1 VDADDGEFGARL
13 RELRERLRLSQEQL
27 AQRLGVSFATVNRW
41 EGGRSVP
48 SPRSRAR
55 LEQLLRQAADA
66 DGAPGP
72 GPAGPRLGRQAEL
85 PTELRPFIGRAREL
99 DELLAL
105 WAGCRTLTLT
115 GAGGIGK
122 SRLAAELLRRAGDP
136 VLGMVRLDTVRDPA
150 LVPAAVAM
158 ALGVRGKPNV
168 PERIGIVEA
177 LRPATGV
184 LLLDTCEHVVD
195 HLHDLLRHILENTAG
210 VRVLATSQIPLGL
223 SGEYVWRVPGL
234 ALPPTPPATDP
245 VGLAR
250 QTGPER
256 GPGPAAGPP
265 ARTGPVGI
273 ADAGAASP
281 VGAATAEGEPDAA
294 DHAGYDAVRFFVSRA
309 RERAPGFTLD
319 GPATADVV
327 EICRRLDGIP
337 LSIGLAAA
345 WMGTLTP
352 AELLQR
358 WDTRTELLSD
368 PTAEHERHRT
378 PASTIE
384 WSSALLTATDRRL
397 VAQLSVFVGAF
408 TIEDIEAV
416 AAGPGGAA
424 LLAAVRRLGE
434 VSWLEFAPGTAAG
447 TYTMLDPLRLWG
459 LSVLDPVAAEATRT
473 RHARHFAALC
483 ERARLERFRSEAG
496 WPQRLAPAVSNLNAA
511 LTWYASSD
519 PEAGTAM
526 ALSLLGWW
534 RQSGRLVEGRHWLRV
549 FSQAEG
555 MSEVARARAGC
566 AEALT
571 AVDIGDYDEAEVL
584 AERARQVLER
594 HQDLMWTGRA
604 QWALS
609 AAAKYRGDPV
619 QARDLLEQALA
630 NQRRHG
636 DQFEVASTL
645 NNLGSLSAD
654 MHDLD
659 AAERYCRASMELKRT
674 LGDDRSLALTMAN
687 LADVYT
693 QRHRHAEA
701 RELLADAMTLAE
713 AVNDDFLIT
722 LVRINLGDSLLRVGD
737 FAAAVTPLRQAL
749 EQSAQAGV
757 ARFHALAACGLGQA
771 MCGLGETARGLRLL
785 RQSRSIAR
793 RINDEIVL
801 AQVQVALAEVTTR
814 TGPGP
819 APELLSSREAQVL
832 ELVAAGMTNREI
844 AGDLEISPATVQRH
858 LANIYTKLDVRNRTE
873 AARRG
878 IDLGLW
884 PRARYVASGLSGQPS
899 RKGPRPVPESGSAAG

>member
-1 VDADDGEFGARL
+1 VDADDGDFGARL
-13 RELRERLRLSQEQL
+13 RDLRERLRLSQEQL

-41 EGGRSVP
+41 EGGRSIP

-55 LEQLLRQAADA
+55 LEQLARQAADA
-66 DGAPGP
+66 DAPSSGT
-72 GPAGPRLGRQAEL
+72 AGPRLGRQAEL
-85 PTELRPFIGRAREL
+85 PSDLRPFIGRAREL
-99 DELLAL
+99 EELLPL
-105 WAGCRTLTLT
+105 WASCRTLTLT

-122 SRLAAELLRRAGDP
+122 SRLATELLRRCGDP
-136 VLGMVRLDTVRDPA
+136 VLGVVRLDTVRDPA

-195 HLHDLLRHILENTAG
+195 HLHDLLRHVLENTAG

-234 ALPPTPPATDP
+234 ALPPAAAVTDP
-245 VGLAR
+245 TGLGR
-250 QTGPER
+250 QTSPER
-256 GPGPAAGPP
+256 GGLAG
-265 ARTGPVGI
+265 RTGPVGI
-273 ADAGAASP
+273 VGTP
-281 VGAATAEGEPDAA
+281 VEEETSTEEQ
-294 DHAGYDAVRFFVSRA
+294 AGYDAVRFFVARA
-309 RERAPGFTLD
+309 RERAPGFALD
-319 GPATADVV
+319 SAATADVV

-352 AELLQR
+352 VELLQR
-358 WDTRTELLSD
+358 WATRTELLSD
-368 PTAEHERHRT
+368 PTAEQERHRT

-384 WSSALLTATDRRL
+384 WSSALLTDTDRRL

-416 AAGPGGAA
+416 AAGPTGAA

-459 LSVLDPVAAEATRT
+459 LSVLDPAEADATRT
-473 RHARHFAALC
+473 RHARHFARLC
-483 ERARLERFRSEAG
+483 DRARAERFRSEAG
-496 WPQRLAPAVSNLNAA
+496 WPQRLALAVSNVNAA
-511 LTWYASSD
+511 LTWYAETD

-526 ALSLLGWW
+526 ALTLLGWW
-534 RQSGRLVEGRHWLRV
+534 RQSGRLLEGKHWLRV
-549 FSQAEG
+549 FGQARG
-555 MSEVARARAGC
+555 LSAVARARAAC

-571 AVDIGDYDEAEVL
+571 AVDVGDYDEAAAL
-584 AERARQVLER
+584 AEPARATLQR
-594 HQDLMWTGRA
+594 HGDLMWTARA

-619 QARDLLEQALA
+619 LARDWLEHALV
-630 NQRRHG
+630 NQRKHG

-659 AAERYCRASMELKRT
+659 AAERHFRASMELKRT

-693 QRHRHAEA
+693 QRHRHTEA

-713 AVNDDFLIT
+713 AVADDFLLT
-722 LVRINLGDSLLRVGD
+722 LVRLNLGDSLLRVGD

-801 AQVQVALAEVTTR
+801 AQVQVALSEVTSR

-832 ELVAAGMTNREI
+832 ELVAAGKTNREI
-844 AGDLEISPATVQRH
+844 AAELEISPATVQRH

-899 RKGPRPVPESGSAAG
+899 RKPGPRPVPESGSAAG